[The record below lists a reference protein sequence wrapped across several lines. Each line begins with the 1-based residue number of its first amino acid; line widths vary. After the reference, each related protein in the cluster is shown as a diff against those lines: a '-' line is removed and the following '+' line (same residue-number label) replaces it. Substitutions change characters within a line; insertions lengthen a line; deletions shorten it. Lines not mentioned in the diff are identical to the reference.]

1 MSDKKQHTGVFTD
14 SIIKVSGS
22 SNPQSVGSILA
33 RAISAGQ
40 TPKMRAIGAS
50 AVNQAVKAC
59 AIARGFVAPRGLDIS
74 YIIGFDDII
83 GDNGDQISAMFF
95 REKAHCFSILSNNL
109 SKVSIL
115 NSFLLVP
122 EKVFVSCP
130 IEMNIS

>member
-1 MSDKKQHTGVFTD
+1 MADTERSTSSVNTN

-33 RAISAGQ
+33 RAITAGHI
-40 TPKMRAIGAS
+40 PKMRAIGAS

-59 AIARGFVAPRGLDIS
+59 AIARGFVAPRGLDVS

-95 REKAHCFSILSNNL
+95 KPVVR
-109 SKVSIL
+109 
-115 NSFLLVP
+115 
-122 EKVFVSCP
+122 
-130 IEMNIS
+130 

>member
-1 MSDKKQHTGVFTD
+1 MSDKEQNNGVSTG
-14 SIIKVSGS
+14 SIVKVSGS

-33 RAISAGQ
+33 RAINSGH

-59 AIARGFVAPRGLDIS
+59 AIARGFVAPRGLDVS

-95 REKAHCFSILSNNL
+95 KPVVR
-109 SKVSIL
+109 
-115 NSFLLVP
+115 
-122 EKVFVSCP
+122 
-130 IEMNIS
+130 